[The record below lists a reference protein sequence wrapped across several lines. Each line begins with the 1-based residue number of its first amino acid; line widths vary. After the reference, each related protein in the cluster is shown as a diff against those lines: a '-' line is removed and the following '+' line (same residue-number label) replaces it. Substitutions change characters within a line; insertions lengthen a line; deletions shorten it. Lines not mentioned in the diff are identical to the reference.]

1 MSSQSTKSLENKKS
15 MEKDTDKNYKTIYSN
30 YCKGSKYYFDPQLL
44 SKRKVGINTSTSKQ
58 MYKFGKEKRFH
69 PFKKPYDAFFY
80 NLPSVKDRFTTTF
93 GYGNK
98 FDFTKNVMKGK
109 SHSYYNVPR
118 EFDLRRKNT
127 PQFSFGKG
135 RDICKKPELTI
146 ESFTPGVGSYN
157 LRKELG
163 EDALKFSIFG
173 REWDHRRISP
183 SNSLVTPGPGHYEE
197 VLKMNGKGKYSSS
210 LYTNTRTINFIGPE
224 RGKTIDY
231 NYPPPWAYELGTM
244 FNRTGLQFTSKFNS
258 TIAKTISNRPKDFYL
273 PNKQSSFPGPGSY
286 DSFSDFN
293 GYTEIHRKCKCGR
306 ILGHPPVYNDSKCG
320 KYYNKTQSYEKNN
333 SKSEEK
339 NRKSIK
345 IDTENDN
352 KKDKNQGGNSNF
364 ATTTAN

>member
-1 MSSQSTKSLENKKS
+1 MSSESAKTLESKKS
-15 MEKDTDKNYKTIYSN
+15 TEKDTDKKHNTINNN
-30 YCKGSKYYFDPQLL
+30 YCKGSKFYFDPQLL

-58 MYKFGKEKRFH
+58 MYRFGKEQRFQRY
-69 PFKKPYDAFFY
+69 KKPWDAFFY
-80 NLPSVKDRFTTTF
+80 NLPSMKDKFTTTF

-98 FDFTKNVMKGK
+98 FDFTKNVMKDK
-109 SHSYYNVPR
+109 SHCYYNVPR
-118 EFDLRRKNT
+118 EFDIKRKNT
-127 PQFSFGKG
+127 PQYSFGKG

-146 ESFTPGVGSYN
+146 ETFTPGVGSYN

-173 REWDHRRISP
+173 REWNHRRISP
-183 SNSLVTPGPGHYEE
+183 SHSLITPGPGHYEE
-197 VLKMNGKGKYSSS
+197 MLKMNGKGKYSSS
-210 LYTNTRTINFIGPE
+210 LYNNTTTINFIGPE
-224 RGKTIDY
+224 RLKTIDY

-244 FNRTGLQFTSKFNS
+244 FNKTGLQFTSKFNS
-258 TIAKTISNRPKDFYL
+258 NIAKTISNRPKDFYL

-286 DSFSDFN
+286 NSFSDFN

-306 ILGHPPVYNDSKCG
+306 VLGHPPIYNDNNFARNYS
-320 KYYNKTQSYEKNN
+320 KTQSYEKDN

-339 NRKSIK
+339 NKKNLK

-352 KKDKNQGGNSNF
+352 QKDKNQGNNTNL